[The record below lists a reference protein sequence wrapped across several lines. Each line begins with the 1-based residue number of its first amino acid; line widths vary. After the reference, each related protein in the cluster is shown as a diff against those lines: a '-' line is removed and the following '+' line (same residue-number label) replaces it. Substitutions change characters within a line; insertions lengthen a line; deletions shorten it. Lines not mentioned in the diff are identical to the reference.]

1 MRPTTKKEQA
11 AAAKKNTALQ
21 SSIDGKKKEK
31 DNLAAQKKETNA
43 KMPAAPV
50 KYRNPG
56 VFSMALAF
64 LVGILFSYIFPEKD
78 AEDKFTTEKLR
89 EYVGIGA
96 E

>member
-1 MRPTTKKEQA
+1 MQTA
-11 AAAKKNTALQ
+11 ACFAAPEKGIALYD
-21 SSIDGKKKEK
+21 IARCFYIGVEGAHA
-31 DNLAAQKKETNA
+31 LAAQKNDANA
-43 KMPAAPV
+43 KMLVAPV

-78 AEDKFTTEKLR
+78 AENKFATAKLR